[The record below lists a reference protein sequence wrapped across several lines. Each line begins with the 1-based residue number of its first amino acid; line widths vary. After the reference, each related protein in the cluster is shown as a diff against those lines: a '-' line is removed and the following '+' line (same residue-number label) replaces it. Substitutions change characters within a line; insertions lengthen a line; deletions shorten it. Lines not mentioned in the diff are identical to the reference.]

1 VLGFIHALSPPSL
14 KLSPLFTHF
23 HLVLILLLSNLHF
36 DMDLTWSPNYEKIV
50 DLLNEHSPQHLETL
64 VGAG

>member
-1 VLGFIHALSPPSL
+1 
-14 KLSPLFTHF
+14 
-23 HLVLILLLSNLHF
+23 LILLLSNLHF